1 MDQLQLLEA
10 VERYLLN
17 EMSPEERANFE
28 QLRKS
33 NPDVDQLVVEHTL
46 FLSQLNKFGEVKQF
60 KGSLHEIHDHLVSN
74 GAIKEQ
80 PSKAVVKQ
88 MWKRYKRVMGVAA
101 TIAGLTTMLVA
112 GMISSRKA
120 NTAELEQLSRDYVR
134 TKHAVDQLKKQ
145 VEVNSSEKIP
155 KAPQN
160 VEIKSGGTGF
170 LIDAKGYLIT
180 NAHVVAGSSSVIVQN
195 NKGQEFRAAMI
206 HINPSTD
213 IAILKIA
220 DGDYKPQSV
229 LPYGIRK
236 GGADLGET
244 IFTLG
249 FPREEIVYN
258 EGYMSAKTGFQGDT
272 LSCQIGVAANPG
284 NSGGPV
290 FNKYGEVIGIVNTR
304 QVAAQGVVFAITSKN
319 IFRLLD
325 DISTKDTSLLKI
337 KMPSSSSI
345 KGLDRVQQIKRIED
359 CVFMVRSY

>member
-1 MDQLQLLEA
+1 MEQLQLLEA

-17 EMSPEERANFE
+17 EMSAEEKAHFE

-33 NPDVDQLVVEHTL
+33 NPEVDQLVVEHTL
-46 FLSQLNKFGEVKQF
+46 FLSQLNKFGEVRQF
-60 KGSLHEIHDHLVSN
+60 KGSLHDVHNELVSN
-74 GAIKEQ
+74 GTIKEQ
-80 PSKAVVKQ
+80 PSKAVVRQ
-88 MWKRYKRVMGVAA
+88 IWKRYKRVMGVAA
-101 TIAGLTTMLVA
+101 TIAGITTMLVA

-120 NTAELEQLSRDYVR
+120 STAQLEQLSRDYVR

-145 VEVNSSEKIP
+145 VEVNSSEKLP

-170 LIDAKGYLIT
+170 LIDGKGYLIT

-206 HINPSTD
+206 HLNSATD

-220 DGDYKPQSV
+220 DDDFKPQTV
-229 LPYGIRK
+229 LPYSIRK

-290 FNKYGEVIGIVNTR
+290 FNKHGEVIGIVNTR
-304 QVAAQGVVFAITSKN
+304 QVAAQGVVFAITAKN
-319 IFRLLD
+319 IYKLLD
-325 DISTKDTSLLKI
+325 DMVAKDTTLMKI
-337 KMPSSSSI
+337 KLPASSAI
-345 KGLDRVQQIKRIED
+345 KGLDRVQQIKKIED